1 MTWWHSFSFSF
12 HSWLCRCPSIIC
24 WKAIFPTLYCM
35 FTFVQKKKKTPQQIW
50 YICVCLDSSMINLIT
65 CKQKCLFFLFYACV
79 LSHVGL
85 FATQWTEGCQAPLSM
100 GFPRKGYWSGLTFP
114 PPGDSS
120 RARDW
125 TQDSCTSCIGS
136 GVLNHCAT
144 WEGPSFAMCKHK
156 YMLVKENSLKK
167 WTA

>member
-1 MTWWHSFSFSF
+1 MM
-12 HSWLCRCPSIIC
+12 
-24 WKAIFPTLYCM
+24 A
-35 FTFVQKKKKTPQQIW
+35 FTFFFFSLMAVQMPQHHLLKGHLSYTVLHVHLCAKKKKNPQQIW

-120 RARDW
+120 RARD
-125 TQDSCTSCIGS
+125 
-136 GVLNHCAT
+136 
-144 WEGPSFAMCKHK
+144 
-156 YMLVKENSLKK
+156 
-167 WTA
+167 

>member
-1 MTWWHSFSFSF
+1 MALIFFFFSLMAVQVPQHHLLKGHLSYTVL
-12 HSWLCRCPSIIC
+12 HVHLC
-24 WKAIFPTLYCM
+24 A
-35 FTFVQKKKKTPQQIW
+35 KKKKTQQIW
-50 YICVCLDSSMINLIT
+50 YICVCLDSSMISLIT
-65 CKQKCLFFLFYACV
+65 CKQKCLFLPFLCMCAQSC
-79 LSHVGL
+79 
-85 FATQWTEGCQAPLSM
+85 WTLCNPMDWKLPSSFVHGVSQERILE
-100 GFPRKGYWSGLTFP
+100 WVTFP

-156 YMLVKENSLKK
+156 DVLAEENSLKK